1 MTEAPVGGPAVETR
15 GSLTGRL
22 IWLAAGWSLL
32 ALILTGV
39 LLTTAFRDSAVRRL
53 QSVLEATDREVAAIT
68 NVQAGV
74 VVTPPVQDARTLRA
88 YSGKYWSVVEPDE
101 ADGFRPLTRSES
113 LFDYALPAPT
123 AGAAEVLSQPGE
135 PYFYDAIGPD
145 SQPLRVLAIARTL
158 PNREAPVIFLTAV
171 DRSEIDQDA
180 SNFAALTW
188 TALGLLGA
196 GLIAAVLIQV
206 RVGLRPLYDLG
217 AALADVR
224 RGRQQRLAG
233 AYPRE
238 IAPLAQELNALLDH
252 NQEVVDRQR
261 THVGNLA
268 HALKTPLAVMLA
280 EAGSGEGLLAE
291 TVRRQAALMKAQVD
305 HHLQRA
311 RAAARAQHAGQSTPV
326 AEVVDELASLLER
339 VFQSKPV
346 EIDWRAPDDLS
357 FRGERQDLQEMLGNL
372 LENACKWC
380 RGKVRVTAAV
390 SGVGRLQL
398 VVEDDGPGLP
408 ADQRE
413 AALKRGARLDEEAP
427 GTGLGLSIVDEL
439 VKSYA
444 GRITLGSSEM
454 GGLSVMLDLPM
465 AEA

>member
-1 MTEAPVGGPAVETR
+1 MTDEPVTGPAVEPK
-15 GSLTGRL
+15 GSLAGRL

-32 ALILTGV
+32 ALVLTGL
-39 LLTTAFRDSAVRRL
+39 LLTTAFRDSAIRRL
-53 QSVLEATDREVAAIT
+53 ERVLEAAEREVVAVT
-68 NVQAGV
+68 RVQGDT

-88 YSGKYWSVVEPDE
+88 YSGKYWSVVEPDGR
-101 ADGFRPLTRSES
+101 GFRSLTRSES
-113 LFDYALPAPT
+113 LFDYALPPP
-123 AGAAEVLSQPGE
+123 PGG
-135 PYFYDAIGPD
+135 PQVILATPGDPVFYDAIGPD
-145 SQPLRVLAIARTL
+145 DQPLRVLAMARTL
-158 PNREAPVIFLTAV
+158 PNRDAPVIFLAAL

-196 GLIAAVLIQV
+196 GLIAAVFFQV

-217 AALADVR
+217 SALADVR
-224 RGRQQRLAG
+224 RGRSHRLAG
-233 AYPRE
+233 AYPGE
-238 IAPLAQELNALLDH
+238 IAPLAQEINALLDH
-252 NQEVVDRQR
+252 NQEVVERQR

-268 HALKTPLAVMLA
+268 HALKTPLAVVLA
-280 EAGSGEGLLAE
+280 EAGSGEGMLAD

-326 AEVVDELASLLER
+326 AEVLDELASLLER

-346 EIDWRAPDDLS
+346 EIDWRSSDDLA

-380 RGKVRVTAAV
+380 EARVRVSAAV
-390 SGVGRLQL
+390 SGVGRFTL

-408 ADQRE
+408 ADQRD
-413 AALKRGARLDEEAP
+413 AVLKRGTRLDEEAP

-444 GRITLGSSEM
+444 GKITLGASEM
-454 GGLSVMLDLPM
+454 GGLSVTLELPT
-465 AEA
+465 AET